1 MNYIDEQKEELEVL
15 ESIYPDELTIIS
27 DSHFTIRIGLDT
39 QTDRKH
45 TLLLDVRFPE
55 TYPETV
61 PRLGIEYVEE
71 EEEEEEYLDDSDDDG
86 DEKFVSLAE
95 TMEFERE
102 DYAALLARLDEEAE
116 LNVGMPSIF
125 AIAALFKDEAEQ
137 LFQAKVDAAQKKYDD
152 ELIAKEKEEQK
163 KFHGTKVTKESFGNW
178 RKNFREEMKID
189 DQIRERFEKM
199 HNGKM
204 TGREIFEKGL
214 AGDVDDELAELAE
227 LTTKLEV

>member
-1 MNYIDEQKEELEVL
+1 MSCLEEQKEELEVL
-15 ESIYPDELTIIS
+15 ESIYPDELTILS

-39 QTDRKH
+39 QTDRSH

-55 TYPETV
+55 TYPETI
-61 PRLGIEYVEE
+61 PRLGVEYVEVEE
-71 EEEEEEYLDDSDDDG
+71 EEEDYLDDSDDDG
-86 DEKFVSLAE
+86 DEKFVSIAD
-95 TMEFERE
+95 TMDFERE
-102 DYAALLARLDEEAE
+102 DYAFLLAKLNEEAE

-125 AIAALFKDEAEQ
+125 AIAALLKDEAEQ
-137 LFQAKVDAAQKKYDD
+137 LFQAKVDAAQKTYDD

-163 KFHGTKVTKESFGNW
+163 KFHGTKVTKQSFENW

-189 DQIRERFEKM
+189 DQIRQRFEKM

-214 AGDVDDELAELAE
+214 AGDVDDELTDLVE